1 MEYDMGKL
9 MKISLK
15 WKWYLFILNEK
26 TLSISAS
33 ELMEHIEIEFN
44 AFKVN
49 TQWVYTPSKLKICK
63 GGKNI
68 GSFVGSDNKCI

>member
-1 MEYDMGKL
+1 MIFIYF
-9 MKISLK
+9 K
-15 WKWYLFILNEK
+15 WE

-33 ELMEHIEIEFN
+33 ELMEHIESEFN

-49 TQWVYTPSKLKICK
+49 SQWVYTPSKLTICK

-68 GSFVGSDNKCI
+68 GSFAGSDDKCI

>member
-33 ELMEHIEIEFN
+33 ELMEHIESEFN

-49 TQWVYTPSKLKICK
+49 TQ
-63 GGKNI
+63 
-68 GSFVGSDNKCI
+68 